1 MSKSDRMIWSTTCNS
16 CLSNLAVWPHWEADD
31 DIPNPEEWDGPQNC
45 PVCSHYLDWEFGDP
59 MTTHIRTGYTP
70 QELHPNE

>member
-31 DIPNPEEWDGPQNC
+31 DIPNPEEWDGQKTAP
-45 PVCSHYLDWEFGDP
+45 YAG
-59 MTTHIRTGYTP
+59 TTSTGNLET
-70 QELHPNE
+70 Q